1 MNVAFCALSQ
11 VYVTV
16 FSDVFRTLD
25 LLLGIQ
31 FWRTSQSIWLMKAAM
46 RRKHCSVLWAIN
58 YTFYSVVH
66 WIVDFFLDFTI
77 LF

>member
-11 VYVTV
+11 VYLTV

-46 RRKHCSVLWAIN
+46 RRKHCSVLWAI
-58 YTFYSVVH
+58 
-66 WIVDFFLDFTI
+66 
-77 LF
+77 